1 MEEKLRRCSGAIIYR
16 YNKRD
21 DDFEIL
27 LIKTKNFKDNT
38 GEYLH
43 TIVGGR
49 IEEQDQGETIE
60 QKAENCAKRE
70 SWEEVRLGISETVYV
85 GMNTALG
92 KDIGYKDPEMEFEF
106 YDFTA
111 KAVGSLDIEEILQAN
126 DEVIYAGFHKRQELS
141 SLRME
146 PQLRKM
152 IEDLYNH
159 TEKYFRK

>member
-1 MEEKLRRCSGAIIYR
+1 MEEKIRRCSGAIIYR

-21 DDFEIL
+21 DNFEIL
-27 LIKTKNFKDNT
+27 LIKTRNFKDNT

-60 QKAENCAKRE
+60 QKAESCAKRE
-70 SWEEVRLGISETVYV
+70 SWEEVHLGISEIVYV
-85 GMNTALG
+85 GMNTAVG
-92 KDIGYKDPEMEFEF
+92 KDIGYKDPEMRFEF

-111 KAVGSLDIEEILQAN
+111 KAVGSLDIEEILKAN
-126 DEVIYAGFHKRQELS
+126 DEVIYAGFHKRQELF

-146 PQLRKM
+146 PQLRRM
-152 IEDLYNH
+152 IENLYNH
-159 TEKYFRK
+159 TEKYFQK